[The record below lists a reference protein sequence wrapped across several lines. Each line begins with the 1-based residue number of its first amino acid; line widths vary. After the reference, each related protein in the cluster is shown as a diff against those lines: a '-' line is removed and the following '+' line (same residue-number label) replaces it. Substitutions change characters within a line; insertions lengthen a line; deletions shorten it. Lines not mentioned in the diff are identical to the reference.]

1 MGLPAARGNR
11 YNITVS
17 RAFLPCRRPAPAHN
31 GSSPFPSAMP
41 DLPTAPPTP
50 ELPADAPP
58 SSAPW
63 VSTQTEMEAA
73 ARPQR
78 TRVFRVRMRTGHVRV
93 AGVTYFHAT
102 QASTTDSRV
111 EHLYRVQLSWL
122 AEIDPRDG
130 KAQRFAERSSTGRA
144 TNALQFRVLEMATDG
159 RLVSAARLGPK
170 GQILAEPT
178 GLGLMS
184 LLRALLVEWVAAQ
197 HPDATVLTGSL
208 YQVDVPGE
216 KEMEL
221 RDAFFARSGFTVRP
235 TSGGG
240 GSFFAR
246 SIRELKTT
254 WNTDK
259 VQELT
264 APLLAEA
271 VSAQME
277 APLLRQQIAALQD
290 QLTLAIKEKR
300 ATEVLSRVWLAITV
314 LAVIFGLVFGI
325 QPRLG

>member
-1 MGLPAARGNR
+1 MSDLP
-11 YNITVS
+11 
-17 RAFLPCRRPAPAHN
+17 PAP
-31 GSSPFPSAMP
+31 PPP
-41 DLPTAPPTP
+41 DLPS
-50 ELPADAPP
+50 DAPP

-63 VSTQTEMEAA
+63 VSTQTEMETA

-102 QASTTDSRV
+102 QASASDSRV

-122 AEIDPRDG
+122 AEFDPRDG
-130 KAQRFAERSSTGRA
+130 KSQRFAERTSTGRA
-144 TNALQFRVLEMATDG
+144 TNALQFRVLEMRADG
-159 RLVSAARLGPK
+159 KLVSAARLGPK

-178 GLGLMS
+178 GLGVMS
-184 LLRALLVEWVAAQ
+184 LLRGLLVEWVAAL

-208 YQVDVPGE
+208 YQVDVPDE

-246 SIRELKTT
+246 SIRELKTS

-259 VQELT
+259 VQEFT

-271 VSAQME
+271 VSAQLE
-277 APLLRQQIAALQD
+277 APLLRQQIEQLQKELVAAQ
-290 QLTLAIKEKR
+290 KEKK
-300 ATEVLSRVWLAITV
+300 ATETLQRVWLAITV
-314 LAVIFGLVFGI
+314 IAVVFGLIFGI